1 MGNKK
6 AEKKLGLLQRF
17 VAVLGTG
24 LITGAADDDPS
35 PVATYSIAGAQ
46 LGGLCGL
53 NDVTIQR
60 FNDSTIQRFDDF
72 DDLTSQRPEPLRP
85 RCLRRYTSL
94 PIAIAPGISSQPQC
108 FQNSRPRGL
117 SCATKM
123 IAR

>member
-60 FNDSTIQRFDDF
+60 FND
-72 DDLTSQRPEPLRP
+72 LTSQRPEPLRP
-85 RCLRRYTSL
+85 RRLRRYTSL